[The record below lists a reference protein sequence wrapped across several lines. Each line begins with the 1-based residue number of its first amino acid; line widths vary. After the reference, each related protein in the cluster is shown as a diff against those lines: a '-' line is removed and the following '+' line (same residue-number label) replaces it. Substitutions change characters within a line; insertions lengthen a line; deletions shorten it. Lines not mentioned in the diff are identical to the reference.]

1 MYTVSK
7 AIVVALAVAAGTMAL
22 SASAS
27 PNLTTSEATVASVA
41 AQAPIAGGDFV
52 KKKKRIRG
60 AWQIEARADGNFIVF
75 NDEFRTS
82 NGPDLKVF
90 LSPTSIS
97 DVTGKTAVNGS
108 VLVGVLKSN
117 KGGQEYRIPAGVNLD
132 DFESVLIHCE
142 EFAVLW
148 GGADL

>member
-7 AIVVALAVAAGTMAL
+7 AIFVALAVATSTVAL

-27 PNLTTSEATVASVA
+27 PILVASETATTEAT
-41 AQAPIAGGDFV
+41 QTTIAGGDFV
-52 KKKKRIRG
+52 KKKKKIRG
-60 AWQIEARADGNFIVF
+60 TWQIEARADGNYIVF
-75 NDEFRTS
+75 DEAFRTS

-90 LSPTSIS
+90 LSPTAIA
-97 DVTGKTAVNGS
+97 DVKGKTAVNGS
-108 VLVGVLKSN
+108 VLVGLLKSN
-117 KGGQEYRIPAGVNLD
+117 KGAQEYRIPAGVNLD

-142 EFAVLW
+142 EFTVLW

>member
-1 MYTVSK
+1 MYTTSK
-7 AIVVALAVAAGTMAL
+7 AIFVALAIATGASVL

-27 PNLTTSEATVASVA
+27 PISVTSEVSISSVA
-41 AQAPIAGGDFV
+41 VQTPIAGGDFV
-52 KKKKRIRG
+52 KKKKRIKG
-60 AWQIEARADGNFIVF
+60 AWQIEARADGNYIVF
-75 NDEFRTS
+75 DDAFKTA